1 MEFNIYKDIKERTG
15 GEIYI
20 GVVGPV
26 RTGKSTFIKSFMD
39 IMVMPKIGDVN
50 EAKRTRDELPQSAG
64 GKTIMT
70 TEPKFIPKTATNVNI
85 SNDTDVKIRLI
96 DCVGYMVKGAEGVM
110 EDGEERKVKTPWF
123 DYEIPFS
130 KAAEIGTKK
139 VISEHSTIGI
149 VITTD
154 GSFGD
159 IAREEY
165 VPAEEKTIKELKQL
179 NKPFIVV
186 INSENP
192 MSKKCQEIRSEIEKR
207 YGVSA
212 LALNCLQMNEKDIK
226 NILERILFEF
236 PVVEIEMNTPGWIDI
251 LDDEHPIKQ
260 YIMEISGEILDRL
273 ISIKD
278 VENVRMIQPEGY
290 INNIELKSINLSS
303 GVVKIYYEIDESFY
317 YQVLTE
323 LTGNEINNEYELIRL
338 VKELSSMKTN
348 YEKVNNAIDSVKQKG
363 YGIVTPSR
371 EEITL
376 ENPELIK
383 NGSKYGVKIK
393 ATAPSLHFIKANIM
407 TEIAPI
413 IGTEEQANDLI
424 NFLKNS
430 DESDEGI
437 WDTNIFGKS
446 IEQIVDDGIET
457 KIARLTEE
465 TQTRVQ
471 NTVEKI
477 TNEQNR
483 GVICILL

>member
-1 MEFNIYKDIKERTG
+1 MEFNIYKDIKDRTG

-50 EAKRTRDELPQSAG
+50 EANRTRDELPQSAG

-70 TEPKFIPKTATNVNI
+70 TEPKFIPKTATSVKI

-139 VISEHSTIGI
+139 VISEHSTIGV

-165 VPAEEKTIKELKQL
+165 VEAEEKTIRELKQL
-179 NKPFIVV
+179 NKPFIVIV
-186 INSENP
+186 NSENP
-192 MSKKCQEIRSEIEKR
+192 MSKKCQEIRSNIENR

-212 LALNCLQMNEKDIK
+212 MALNCLQMNEKDIK

-251 LDDEHPIKQ
+251 LEDEHPIKQ
-260 YIMEISGEILDRL
+260 YIIEISREILDKL
-273 ISIKD
+273 IRIKD
-278 VENVRMIQPEGY
+278 VENVRMMRPEEY
-290 INNIELKSINLSS
+290 IENIELKAINLSS
-303 GVVKIYYEIDESFY
+303 GVVKISYEIDEGYY

-338 VKELSSMKTN
+338 VKELSSMKTD
-348 YEKVNNAIDSVKQKG
+348 YEKVNNAICSVKQKG

-424 NFLKNS
+424 DFLKNS
-430 DESDEGI
+430 DNSDEGI